1 MERSLAQQSLDEMAA
16 GLKAIADLAY
26 QSLFSN
32 DGPLARLT
40 FYNEDLKH
48 LKIKDMHG
56 YYICILSYHKS
67 LLMKSIIIKRFSQ
80 ALRVLGLDILM
91 IDKVKRISIPIIDI
105 LWYSL

>member
-40 FYNEDLKH
+40 FYNKDLNQ
-48 LKIKDMHG
+48 LGIKDMHG
-56 YYICILSYHKS
+56 YYICILCHHKS
-67 LLMKSIIIKRFSQ
+67 LSMKSIIK
-80 ALRVLGLDILM
+80 
-91 IDKVKRISIPIIDI
+91 KVSTYLK
-105 LWYSL
+105 L